1 MRRTTRRAIAFVAA
15 ILVVPAV
22 ACVIADPP
30 AQIPVP
36 PLTQP
41 WILSANVTPATNSIL
56 ETWPRAFVVPVYVD
70 DPGATIEWRAFPDYD
85 PFGTIS
91 FTQGNVGPASADDA
105 GIRNIEARLSPPV
118 DPNACHTLEIL
129 VALSFAEDHTPAS
142 PGGDSITWFYSP
154 TGSLADC
161 PVYDAGPVPDA
172 SDSGDDASDGA
183 GG

>member
-129 VALSFAEDHTPAS
+129 VALGFTEDHTPAS